1 MTTTTTTTATTA
13 ADTAAQTAEGQVR
26 HFEQIRRARLRVA
39 EKITDLIGDTPIVR
53 LHTFER
59 DVPGVE
65 IWAKCEFMNPGGS
78 VKDRAAYQMIRDAI
92 RAKTLVPGKTIIDST
107 SGNTGVAYSLIGGA
121 LGYPVTL
128 VMPANVSWAR
138 QQITR
143 AFGTHLVFSDA
154 MEGSDGA
161 IMLCRKMVAERP
173 ENYFYPDQYSNQSNP
188 LAHYLG
194 TGREIWEQT
203 EGRVTHFV
211 TGIGTSGTVMGTG
224 RRLKDY
230 RRDIEVWAVEPDDA
244 LHGLEGLKH
253 MATSLVPAIYHPE
266 ELNGVIAMPT
276 DEAWD
281 TSDRLAKEEGLLVGH
296 SSGGSL
302 AGGMRIARRLAAAG
316 KPGVVVTLFPDRA
329 DRYFEAPVQKHQP
342 PLAEDPRP

>member
-1 MTTTTTTTATTA
+1 MTTIAVDITRTA
-13 ADTAAQTAEGQVR
+13 ADDVAHAAQV
-26 HFEQIRRARLRVA
+26 RRARLRVA

-53 LHTFER
+53 LRTFER
-59 DVPGVE
+59 DTPGVE
-65 IWAKCEFMNPGGS
+65 LWAKCEFMNPGGS

-92 RAKTLVPGKTIIDST
+92 RTGALTSGKTIIDST

-138 QQITR
+138 QKITR
-143 AFGTHLVFSDA
+143 AFGTELVFSDP

-161 IMLCRKMVAERP
+161 IRLCRKMVADNP
-173 ENYFYPDQYSNQSNP
+173 DAYFYPDQYSNPSNP

-224 RRLKDY
+224 RRLKEY
-230 RRDIEVWAVEPDDA
+230 RSDIDVWAVEPDDA

-253 MATSLVPAIYHPE
+253 MESSIVPAIYHPG

-276 DEAWD
+276 EEAWD
-281 TSDRLAKEEGLLVGH
+281 VSERLAKEEGLLVGH

-302 AGGMRIARRLAAAG
+302 AGALRLGRKLAAAG
-316 KPGVVVTLFPDRA
+316 RPGVIVTLFPDRA
-329 DRYFEAPVQKHQP
+329 DRYFEAPVQKQSP
-342 PLAEDPRP
+342 PVGEPL